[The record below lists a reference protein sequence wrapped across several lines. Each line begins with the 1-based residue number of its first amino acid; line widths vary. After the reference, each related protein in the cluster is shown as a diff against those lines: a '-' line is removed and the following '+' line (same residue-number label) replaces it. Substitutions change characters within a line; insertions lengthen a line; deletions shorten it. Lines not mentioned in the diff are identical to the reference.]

1 MDRKKRCTIKGVT
14 EEWLKASE
22 LGLLSILRLGSLEG
36 LMKFTLWFSLV
47 DNSLIPFGLS
57 LSSGFFLPI
66 YFYYYGYID
75 RNRDFVHKLRI
86 FEGIL
91 ILIVSEYN
99 TTFLYSPIKTLS
111 SFNILKIFNKN
122 KIDTLTKTTEDV
134 KKGMKDF

>member
-14 EEWLKASE
+14 EEWLKGSE
-22 LGLLSILRLGSLEG
+22 LGLLSISRLGSLEG

-66 YFYYYGYID
+66 YFYYYDYID

-111 SFNILKIFNKN
+111 SSNILKILSRN
-122 KIDTLTKTTEDV
+122 KIDILTKTTEDV